1 MGVTVGDIVSYIENW
16 APLSYAEDYDRPGLE
31 LGHTDAPVRI
41 IVLSVDASQKA
52 VDFAV
57 SHRADLLL
65 VHHPLFFHPL
75 SNGSDRDLTGRRV
88 LKLAENHIALYAAH
102 TNLDSCPG
110 GNNDHACSLL
120 GLEKVEAVAGEGE
133 KACLRIGR
141 LPQARGLCFRDFA
154 RLTRVRF
161 GLSFLKMF
169 GDPDKMIRTIALCT
183 GSGMEFAPLAVSKGA
198 DVLVTG
204 DITYHRAEEA
214 LAEGLCLIDAGH
226 YETDAL
232 SLEWVKGHLE
242 DFVQSRQES
251 VAIITAPLEAPGQM
265 ITKD

>member
-88 LKLAENHIALYAAH
+88 LKLAENHIALYKGMSSDRQAASGKR
-102 TNLDSCPG
+102 TLLSGFCPP
-110 GNNDHACSLL
+110 DPSS
-120 GLEKVEAVAGEGE
+120 
-133 KACLRIGR
+133 
-141 LPQARGLCFRDFA
+141 
-154 RLTRVRF
+154 VRP
-161 GLSFLKMF
+161 FLFK
-169 GDPDKMIRTIALCT
+169 DVR
-183 GSGMEFAPLAVSKGA
+183 GSG
-198 DVLVTG
+198 
-204 DITYHRAEEA
+204 
-214 LAEGLCLIDAGH
+214 
-226 YETDAL
+226 
-232 SLEWVKGHLE
+232 
-242 DFVQSRQES
+242 
-251 VAIITAPLEAPGQM
+251 
-265 ITKD
+265 